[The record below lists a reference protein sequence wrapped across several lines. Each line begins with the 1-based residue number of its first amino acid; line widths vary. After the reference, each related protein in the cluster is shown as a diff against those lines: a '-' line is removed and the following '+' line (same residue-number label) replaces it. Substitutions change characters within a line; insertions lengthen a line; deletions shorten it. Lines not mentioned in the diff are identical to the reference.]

1 MLLPNFL
8 SSTSPRIFAALSTIT
23 IVFLAAILGVL
34 QHFPGSAPPPA
45 DPLTAS
51 FFSLGYGAPLPPLL
65 PPLNVDGRALIF
77 GGVPTPSHRYP
88 YAVLLLKGK
97 LCGGSL
103 IADNL
108 VLTAA
113 HCGPDTFS
121 ELHVGI
127 YSLGDFSTLYERVSI
142 VEAIVHPDYAGVD
155 HDYEHDFM
163 ILVLSRKVK
172 KFRPVCLAEA
182 GVNIIPEKK
191 LAVMGWGLME
201 GGRTSELLMEAE
213 VSYLSN
219 AQCRSA
225 TLDGVYA
232 FTNLVDSEN
241 YLCAASKDGK
251 DACQGDSGGPLI
263 MKGDDSDPDK
273 DVQVGV
279 VSFGYSCGTVG
290 IYGRI
295 STQRN
300 WIDSVAREKKSVMR
314 QDCNGRKKKR
324 REAKGRRRTIDP
336 TEELTNYPTLLP
348 VVATTMA
355 PTATLTSKPSPRPT
369 ARPSRP
375 DVVLTKEPTNYPT
388 LLPVV
393 ATTMAP
399 TATLTS
405 KPSPRPTARPSRPD
419 VVLTKEPTNY
429 PTLLPVVATTMA
441 PTATLTSK
449 PSPRPTAQPSRL
461 AAVST
466 EEPTYYPTLLPVV
479 ATTMAT
485 TPAPLHIPIPSDP
498 SNGPAP
504 EPTHSPTAVP
514 TGVITIVPTHCQPVD
529 VGILIEG
536 DIVDCI
542 SLAEASQLN
551 CTMARDA
558 AACPI
563 ACSCALSRYV
573 RRKSRV
579 SRARAGCVPTDDPE
593 YTHGG
598 DSARYCE
605 KRVQRAPTRYCE
617 DVGVRASCPKT
628 CACQN
633 KL

>member
-375 DVVLTKEPTNYPT
+375 AVVLTKEPTNYPT
-388 LLPVV
+388 
-393 ATTMAP
+393 
-399 TATLTS
+399 S
-405 KPSPRPTARPSRPD
+405 
-419 VVLTKEPTNY
+419 
-429 PTLLPVVATTMA
+429 
-441 PTATLTSK
+441 
-449 PSPRPTAQPSRL
+449 
-461 AAVST
+461 
-466 EEPTYYPTLLPVV
+466 LPVV

-563 ACSCALSRYV
+563 A
-573 RRKSRV
+573 
-579 SRARAGCVPTDDPE
+579 ARAPFPGMYEGNPVFRERELGAFRLTTQSIRMEGIVPGTARRE
-593 YTHGG
+593 YSERRLGTVKMLGYG
-598 DSARYCE
+598 
-605 KRVQRAPTRYCE
+605 RVVPRPVPVKISFRDESTRI
-617 DVGVRASCPKT
+617 
-628 CACQN
+628 
-633 KL
+633 